1 MPSGNSSP
9 PPLELISFGPPTARV
24 AGGAPHPEVLWRK
37 HLALLVYLALSPH
50 KTRTRQHL
58 LGLLWP
64 EGEESAGRH
73 SLNEAIRRLRAHL
86 GPDRIRSDGDSVTL
100 SDAGLTVD
108 ALDFDALASTEPR
121 RAISLQTGD
130 FLEGFGVS
138 DAPGFDE
145 WVASERDR
153 YRAKAVA
160 LLVAEGAQSLL
171 NGDTTEAR
179 ELARRALALE
189 PYSEPSARLLIR
201 AAALAGDATGA
212 LASYHAFVGRI
223 DTELGE
229 PPSRELRALADRIRQ
244 NRWRSMALRPADS
257 DVPLVRRGSAYPTAL
272 SVVADALVSGP
283 QTLIVSGDPGSG
295 RSRLLAE
302 CLHYAALEGA
312 PLATARPLETDHDA
326 PWSTL
331 RALMRAGLARSPGVA
346 ATDPAALALL
356 AALVPEL
363 AERATPSTPRDRAEV
378 AAATR
383 ALLRSLADEAPLVL
397 GIDDAQFADG
407 ATIGA
412 LHAAISEL
420 DTVPVLQIITTPT
433 MARAG
438 PPELLTLRAS
448 VGGAVRGR
456 AVRLDPLSLEEV
468 RELVRSSATWC
479 IDEVGRDR
487 LARRIAFET
496 AGNVFLAATL
506 LRGLGECAALRQDGL
521 SWPVPEATLDSP
533 LPISV
538 PSLARM
544 AITARVTQLDDACQ
558 RILATGSLVG
568 LAIDP
573 ELVANLTGM
582 PQSRLEDLLP
592 TLERLAFLVFD
603 GERYRFAA
611 PLVAQVVRAE
621 FLTPGQQRTLRQRGV
636 ELLATRTDLES
647 RLLRTELQA
656 RLEPGKEALN
666 QAVAIAREA
675 IALGARR
682 TATRALAAAQ
692 RAAGTGHSAG
702 AVELDQLRAELQAS
716 AAAAEAG
723 A

>member
-9 PPLELISFGPPTARV
+9 PLLELVCFGPPTARV

-37 HLALLVYLALSPH
+37 HLAFLVYLALSPH

-73 SLNEAIRRLRAHL
+73 SLNEAIRRVRAHL
-86 GPDRIRSDGDSVTL
+86 GADRIRSDGDAVTL

-108 ALDFDALASTEPR
+108 ALAFESLASTQPG
-121 RAISLQTGD
+121 RALSLQTGD
-130 FLEGFGVS
+130 FLEGFSVN

-145 WVASERDR
+145 WVARERDR
-153 YRAKAVA
+153 YRAKAVG
-160 LLVAEGAQSLL
+160 LLVAEGAHSLVA
-171 NGDTTEAR
+171 GDTIDAR
-179 ELARRALALE
+179 ELASRALALE
-189 PYSEPSARLLIR
+189 PYSEPAARLLIR
-201 AAALAGDATGA
+201 SAALAGDATGA
-212 LASYHAFVGRI
+212 LASYHAFVTRM
-223 DTELGE
+223 DRELGE
-229 PPSRELRALADRIRQ
+229 QPSRELRALADRIRN
-244 NRWRSMALRPADS
+244 NRWRGLALRHADS
-257 DVPLVRRGSAYPTAL
+257 DLPLIRRGSAYRTAL
-272 SVVADALVSGP
+272 SVVGDALVSGP
-283 QTLIVSGDPGSG
+283 QTLIVAGDPGSG
-295 RSRLLAE
+295 RTRLLAE
-302 CLHYAALEGA
+302 CLQYSALEGA
-312 PLATARPLETDHDA
+312 TLAIARPLETDHDA

-346 ATDPAALALL
+346 ATDPSALALL
-356 AALVPEL
+356 AGLVPEL
-363 AERATPSTPRDRAEV
+363 AERATPSTARDRAEV

-383 ALLRSLADEAPLVL
+383 ALLRSLADEAPLAL

-420 DTVPVLQIITTPT
+420 DGAPVLLIITVPT

-468 RELVRSSATWC
+468 RELVRSAATWC
-479 IDEVGRDR
+479 TDDVGRDR

-506 LRGLGECAALRQDGL
+506 LRGLGESAALRRDGL

-558 RILATGSLVG
+558 HILATGSLVG

-573 ELVANLTGM
+573 ELIANLTGI
-582 PQSRLEDLLP
+582 PQSRVEDLLP
-592 TLERLAFLVFD
+592 ILERLAFLVFD

-611 PLVAQVVRAE
+611 PLVNQVVRAE
-621 FLTPGQQRTLRQRGV
+621 FLTPGHQRTLRQRAV
-636 ELLATRTDLES
+636 ELLAERTDLES

-656 RLEPGKEALN
+656 RIEPGKEALT

-675 IALGARR
+675 IAGGARR

-692 RAAGTGHSAG
+692 RATGTGHGAG
-702 AVELDQLRAELQAS
+702 AVELDQLRAELQGS
-716 AAAAEAG
+716 EVAG
-723 A
+723 S